1 MRTHDLIGFDGQL
14 TFIKDF
20 VTEITFSLRHRK
32 NMMKRMHVCN
42 VEIQI
47 EETLHLL
54 KAKAVIKENI

>member
-1 MRTHDLIGFDGQL
+1 
-14 TFIKDF
+14 
-20 VTEITFSLRHRK
+20 
-32 NMMKRMHVCN
+32 MMKRMHVCN